1 MESEAMKR
9 WGKLIDEKRLPY
21 IRFMNQFNAQIDIKV
36 MKLDE
41 DIIQLRKGERV
52 SAGFAQQKPQR
63 EMNNVPE
70 KKEMFNP
77 IIWYNG
83 MLEIQM
89 RMYPYSNNLATLFIL
104 SDLNSVCYSLD
115 IHSVPYFV

>member
-1 MESEAMKR
+1 
-9 WGKLIDEKRLPY
+9 
-21 IRFMNQFNAQIDIKV
+21 MNQFNAQIDIKV

-52 SAGFAQQKPQR
+52 SAGFSQQKPQR

-77 IIWYNG
+77 IIWYVRCKNRQCTCCIL
-83 MLEIQM
+83 MFCCSTITYRMELASHHELYHNSQNFNWLENSIKQ
-89 RMYPYSNNLATLFIL
+89 REYSIEKW
-104 SDLNSVCYSLD
+104 
-115 IHSVPYFV
+115 HSFEC

>member
-1 MESEAMKR
+1 
-9 WGKLIDEKRLPY
+9 
-21 IRFMNQFNAQIDIKV
+21 MNQFNAQIDIKV

-52 SAGFAQQKPQR
+52 SAGFSQQKPQR

-77 IIWYNG
+77 IIWYVRCKNKTMY
-83 MLEIQM
+83 ML
-89 RMYPYSNNLATLFIL
+89 YFNVLLFNHYI
-104 SDLNSVCYSLD
+104 
-115 IHSVPYFV
+115 